1 MSEEY
6 LLAGLLGQPRERADA
21 AGVEPGSADAKSDDA
36 PHGTKRVTGLWW
48 TIVAGLA
55 AAAAWV
61 FASATIIEKS
71 FSAGLIGATWS
82 AAHIDIFA
90 NVVVFGGL
98 LAISVTMLRLQ
109 PGTRSEPKLSPLAAI
124 PLGLLVGV
132 GGLSLGLLHA
142 WIEHGVVTAPAGHA
156 KGLGLLLV
164 GSLMTLFEAFVEE
177 LFFRGWLQNR
187 LAVLRGGS
195 VAVAFSALAFAAL
208 HVFGGNP
215 TALALVNIYL
225 AGLLFGLLGLR
236 TGAIWISVCA
246 HFGWNWAEAALFGLA
261 PNPGVPSF
269 GSILDLDLVGPP
281 IWGGSAEGLNGSIA
295 VTAILAALILP
306 VLAGGARAQRA

>member
-1 MSEEY
+1 MSEEN
-6 LLAGLLGQPRERADA
+6 LLAALLGRPRERAEA
-21 AGVEPGSADAKSDDA
+21 AGLELGSADTKCDDG
-36 PHGTKRVTGLWW
+36 PHGTKRGTGVWR

-55 AAAAWV
+55 AAAAWI
-61 FASATIIEKS
+61 FASATMIERS
-71 FSAGLIGATWS
+71 LSAGLIGASWS
-82 AAHIDIFA
+82 TAHIDIFA
-90 NVVVFGGL
+90 NAVVFGGL

-109 PGTRSEPKLSPLAAI
+109 PGARTEPKLSPLAAI

-142 WIEHGVVTAPAGHA
+142 WIEHGVVAPPTGDG
-156 KGLGLLLV
+156 KGLGLLLA
-164 GSLMTLFEAFVEE
+164 GSLMTLLEAFVEE

-195 VAVAFSALAFAAL
+195 VAVVFSALAFAAL

-225 AGLLFGLLGLR
+225 AGLLFGLLALR

-295 VTAILAALILP
+295 VTAILVALILP
-306 VLAGGARAQRA
+306 VIAGGARAQRA